1 MNVQPMVYNLCG
13 IFFKSL
19 SSATKTTKNKT
30 TKTIDKHKQIKTQ
43 TKKDKKN
50 NLPLTPYLSFATSAL
65 WEAFCNT

>member
-1 MNVQPMVYNLCG
+1 MYNLWCTTYVV
-13 IFFKSL
+13 FSSRV

-30 TKTIDKHKQIKTQ
+30 TKTINKHKQIKTQ